1 MSKRK
6 VEAKPDTMAEPH
18 ASDRLARWRERDYET
33 REWLQREA
41 ERSFGE
47 RLGYPRKPGRKR
59 DSGPVTLRKAEPH
72 YLNPNICKEV

>member
-1 MSKRK
+1 MKQQPDT
-6 VEAKPDTMAEPH
+6 KPDTMADPH
-18 ASDRLARWRERDYET
+18 YRDRFVRWCDRDYET

-59 DSGPVTLRKAEPH
+59 DTGPVTVRKAEPH